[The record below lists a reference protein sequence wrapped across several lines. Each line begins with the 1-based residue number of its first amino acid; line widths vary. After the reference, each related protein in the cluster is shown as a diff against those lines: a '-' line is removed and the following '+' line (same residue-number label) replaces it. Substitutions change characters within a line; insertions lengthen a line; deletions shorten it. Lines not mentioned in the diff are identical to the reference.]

1 MRIFYLIIIAILLFI
16 VYTYIFPK
24 HHIVFESFENIHENI
39 GNYLSNYYYK
49 LFISILQQQDFVFE
63 SPSNAIF
70 LNKLPQNIPFIQNI
84 QIYDALT
91 KNNITYDGYKSYE
104 SVSFW
109 EFRNK
114 SSDVIHTTMKPVMHT
129 IIKNALTD
137 SGLHDGMNTN
147 TVIHFRCADTPFEKN
162 FHYHFQRYQYF
173 KDALEKIENE
183 NKTIVLLYNNTHL
196 SDEKQKNTCNIYVKK
211 LTEYLESHGYII
223 DVQSKTNVEDFATMF
238 FAPAVIS
245 TSSSFSFM
253 SGFFGNGQYIQ
264 PTFFNGD
271 YVEQCTDCSDFILKG
286 YNISHKNVD
295 DYHDIDTVYKLLITT
310 Q

>member
-1 MRIFYLIIIAILLFI
+1 MKILVFVTLFILFIFVIQYIAIRTN
-16 VYTYIFPK
+16 Y
-24 HHIVFESFENIHENI
+24 FESFENIHENI
-39 GNYLSNYYYK
+39 GNYLSNYYYQ
-49 LFISILQQQDFVFE
+49 LFICILQRQDFVFE
-63 SPSNAIF
+63 SPSNATF
-70 LNKLPQNIPFIQNI
+70 LNKLPQKIPFIQNI

-91 KNNITYDGYKSYE
+91 KHNITYDAYRNYE
-104 SVSFW
+104 STAFW
-109 EFRNK
+109 EFRNRR
-114 SSDVIHTTMKPVMHT
+114 SEFIHNTMKPLMHH
-129 IIKNALTD
+129 IIKNALIE
-137 SGLHDGMNTN
+137 SGLHSGMNTN

-183 NKTIVLLYNNTHL
+183 NKTIVFLYNNTHL
-196 SDEKQKNTCNIYVKK
+196 SNESQQNTCNIYVEK
-211 LTEYLESHGYII
+211 LTEYLESIGYKVNI
-223 DVQSKTNVEDFATMF
+223 QSKTNVEDFATMF

-286 YNISHKNVD
+286 YNISHREVE